1 MSWAVGVEGQRALE
15 ETQCGARILSPAGRK
30 MLSWDGEEREGKEN
44 VAEAFQWG
52 EWEASTS

>member
-44 VAEAFQWG
+44 VCLLQSAQRVSG
-52 EWEASTS
+52 